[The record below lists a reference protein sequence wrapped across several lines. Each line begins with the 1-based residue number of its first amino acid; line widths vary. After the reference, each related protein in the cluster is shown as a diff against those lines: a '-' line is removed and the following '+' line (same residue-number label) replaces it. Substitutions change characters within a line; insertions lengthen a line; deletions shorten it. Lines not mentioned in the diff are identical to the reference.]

1 MDKIIVKLI
10 DIDFVKQNMQEILSM
25 LDDKRIEKANGYL
38 KENDKLLSLGGGY
51 LYQKYLPVKDFK
63 YNENGKPYLE
73 NGPFFNLSHSG
84 EYIALVI
91 SKTREV
97 GIDIQKVDENRL
109 KTIEYVSN
117 QKSNPNEMFQ
127 IWSNKESLIKCLG
140 LNMSE
145 IKNVPGLPLTGERE
159 FKGDLFYT
167 QSMIYD
173 GYSLSVTLKGIQ
185 PLEIK
190 IQKEKKA

>member
-127 IWSNKESLIKCLG
+127 IWSNK
-140 LNMSE
+140 
-145 IKNVPGLPLTGERE
+145 
-159 FKGDLFYT
+159 
-167 QSMIYD
+167 
-173 GYSLSVTLKGIQ
+173 
-185 PLEIK
+185 
-190 IQKEKKA
+190 